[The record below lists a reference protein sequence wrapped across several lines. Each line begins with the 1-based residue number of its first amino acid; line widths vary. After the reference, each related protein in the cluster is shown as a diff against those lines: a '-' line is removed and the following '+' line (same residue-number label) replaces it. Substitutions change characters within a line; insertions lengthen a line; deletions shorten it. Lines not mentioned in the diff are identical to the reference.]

1 MVDETI
7 RTHTSYA
14 HCARMLKKANE
25 DLQNV
30 KKYLDPASP
39 NNYETY
45 LNNLRKLKASSS
57 PPTGI
62 DAKIATTETQLA
74 SFKQTEQDARAL
86 VGKYLPQLQAL
97 ESSENFWEAPAGK
110 YDEYMYILEEET
122 CTSTRTNWQT
132 VATACQ
138 PGKWGMPLPALPA
151 GEQTFT
157 FSNRTISYTGVKQT
171 DAVRIWNHNVTLNNL
186 QITDPRS
193 YTEAH
198 RDGIQL
204 IPPPKY
210 EDKIGADGRTTKIK
224 LADQMVG
231 TILENPTV
239 NQCKVHAPTGPLQG
253 IFMSDGLCRNATITG
268 NEITVQGAHAI
279 SLAGVLSGS
288 ITGNILHEVAV
299 REPIPPA
306 QKQPQLPPRIR
317 LFPLRIGGNMAD
329 DGVVCIFSFA
339 AGNSVSYG
347 NVVDSGNK
355 VIRLGSS
362 TPEPIKVE
370 DLRKQLPP
378 EFSKMGVGLTDFN
391 YDGYFEA
398 CSRWTLRDF
407 ISRDK
412 WGYDQMVA
420 WVNLRYQEYSSG
432 QRIPPDSP
440 LPVPSKEQC
449 DRKKYGVWDML
460 SNAKNLLGNNTAF
473 LDTRLADLQ
482 ETAIRSFTMKRIA
495 IKHGKVVPLYDLGG
509 YNARR
514 EAMLKWLVESG
525 NLANLVPD
533 PNPETGL
540 QPNAQDGQTYY
551 IELLLVDAAT
561 DAPLRNEA
569 FTVQFSDG
577 TEKHDVT
584 DQDGIIFIVNVPAGN
599 YTITLEDW
607 NKTFVTAE

>member
-25 DLQNV
+25 DLQNL
-30 KKYLDPASP
+30 KKYLDTSLP
-39 NNYETY
+39 NNYYNYIKNMKTA
-45 LNNLRKLKASSS
+45 RDSKS
-57 PPTGI
+57 PPVGI
-62 DAKIATTETQLA
+62 DAKIATAETQLKA
-74 SFKQTEQDARAL
+74 FERTEQEARAL

-97 ESSENFWEAPAGK
+97 ESSENFWEATTSK
-110 YDEYMYILEEET
+110 YDEYMYIVEEET

-132 VATACQ
+132 VAAACQ

-151 GEQTFT
+151 GEPTFT
-157 FSNRTISYTGVKQT
+157 FSHRAVNYTGVNQT
-171 DAVRIWNHNVTLNNL
+171 DAVRIWNHNVTLDNL
-186 QITDPRS
+186 TITDPRVYS
-193 YTEAH
+193 KAH
-198 RDGIQL
+198 RDAIQL

-210 EDKIGADGRTTKIK
+210 EDKIGTDGKTTKIK

-253 IFMSDGLCRNATITG
+253 IFMSDGLCRNATITN

-279 SLAGVLSGS
+279 SLAGVLSGN
-288 ITGNILHEVAV
+288 ITGNTLHEVAV
-299 REPIPPA
+299 PEPIPPA
-306 QKQPQLPPRIR
+306 KKQAQLPPRIR

-329 DGVVCIFSFA
+329 DGVVCIFGFA

-347 NVVDSGNK
+347 NVADSGNK
-355 VIRLGSS
+355 VIRLGGS
-362 TPEPIKVE
+362 TEAIKVE
-370 DLRKQLPP
+370 DLRKELPP

-391 YDGYFEA
+391 YDEYFRL
-398 CSRWTLRDF
+398 CSTLTMRQF
-407 ISRDK
+407 QTYDK

-440 LPVPSKEQC
+440 LPAPSDEQQ
-449 DRKKYGVWDML
+449 DPKPFGVRDML
-460 SNAKNLLGNNTAF
+460 LKAKTSLQGNAATF

-495 IKHGKVVPLYDLGG
+495 IKNGKVVPLYDLGG

-514 EAMLKWLVESG
+514 EAMLKWLVGSG
-525 NLANLVPD
+525 DLANLVPNSNQASTYKIRVID
-533 PNPETGL
+533 SIGQTIKNIPFFIEMGDGSLYKGFSDSNGFILNIPTKETGKL
-540 QPNAQDGQTYY
+540 KIILG
-551 IELLLVDAAT
+551 
-561 DAPLRNEA
+561 
-569 FTVQFSDG
+569 VQAL
-577 TEKHDVT
+577 EK
-584 DQDGIIFIVNVPAGN
+584 
-599 YTITLEDW
+599 W
-607 NKTFVTAE
+607 

>member
-151 GEQTFT
+151 GEPTFT

-210 EDKIGADGRTTKIK
+210 EDKIGADGKTTKIK

-239 NQCKVHAPTGPLQG
+239 SQCKVHAPTGPLQG
-253 IFMSDGLCRNATITG
+253 IFMSDGLCRNATITN

-279 SLAGVLSGS
+279 SLAGVLSGN
-288 ITGNILHEVAV
+288 ITGNTLHEVAV
-299 REPIPPA
+299 PEPIPPA
-306 QKQPQLPPRIR
+306 KKQAQLPPRIR

-329 DGVVCIFSFA
+329 DGVVCIFGFA

-347 NVVDSGNK
+347 NVADSGNK
-355 VIRLGSS
+355 VIRLGGSV
-362 TPEPIKVE
+362 EAIKVE
-370 DLRKQLPP
+370 DLRKELPL

-440 LPVPSKEQC
+440 LPAPSPEQQ
-449 DRKKYGVWDML
+449 DPKAFGVRDML
-460 SNAKNLLGNNTAF
+460 LKAKTALQGNVSTF

-509 YNARR
+509 YNSRR

-525 NLANLVPD
+525 DLANLVPNSNQESTYKIRVVD
-533 PNPETGL
+533 SIGKTIKNIPYFIEIDNGTLYKGFSDSNGFILNIPIKETGKL
-540 QPNAQDGQTYY
+540 KIILG
-551 IELLLVDAAT
+551 
-561 DAPLRNEA
+561 
-569 FTVQFSDG
+569 VQAL
-577 TEKHDVT
+577 EK
-584 DQDGIIFIVNVPAGN
+584 
-599 YTITLEDW
+599 W
-607 NKTFVTAE
+607 